1 MQDQDECQQVSG
13 SMSGLYQRYAAAI
26 FAYARLHT
34 PAWEDA
40 EDLTIEVFLAALEH
54 DQLSWLNEG
63 QQFVWLRRVAHNKL
77 VDRYR
82 RAPRCSILPLE
93 QLIENVY
100 RDEAPTPEQFVLRR
114 EELNQLH
121 TTVSKL
127 PVLQQQILQ
136 LRFGEGLPF
145 AEIAVLL
152 NKREEAVRKIA
163 SRTLA
168 RLRSMY
174 HQQKEGGWHDR

>member
-1 MQDQDECQQVSG
+1 MQDQDECQQTSG

-34 PAWEDA
+34 PSWEDA
-40 EDLTIEVFLAALEH
+40 EDLTIEVFLTALEH
-54 DQLSWLNEG
+54 DQLSWLKEE

-82 RAPRCSILPLE
+82 HTPRGSIIPLE

-100 RDEAPTPEQFVLRR
+100 RDESPTPEQLVLRR
-114 EELNQLH
+114 EELSKLH
-121 TTVSKL
+121 ATVSKL
-127 PVLQQQILQ
+127 PLLQQQILQ
-136 LRFGEGLPF
+136 LRFGESLPF

-168 RLRSMY
+168 RLRTIY
-174 HQQKEGGWHDR
+174 RQQ